1 MMMNSEHIGRYPFT
15 VEPFSEDY
23 KGRLSWGFL
32 GNHLLRCASL
42 HAGSHGFGYD
52 EMQETRHV
60 WVLSRLVVELEEMP
74 RTGDKYTVETWVSAI
89 YRQFTDRL
97 FAITGES
104 GRVFGY
110 GHSVWALID
119 MDSRQPMELEALPDG
134 GFSSAVTDRKI
145 PIKGPVRIRV
155 KNTIPDCTLTT
166 RYSDLDINRHVNSI
180 RYIEMMLDL
189 FPKSLFDSHRVKRM
203 EVAYSAEAYFG
214 DRLSFFKDDGED
226 GSYAVEVRKQDGT
239 PVVKAVITFD
249 KEA

>member
-1 MMMNSEHIGRYPFT
+1 MNSEHIGRYPFT

-145 PIKGPVRIRV
+145 PIKGPGRIRV
-155 KNTIPDCTLTT
+155 KTTIPDGLQC
-166 RYSDLDINRHVNSI
+166 R
-180 RYIEMMLDL
+180 
-189 FPKSLFDSHRVKRM
+189 SLFRRPAVFFQGRRGRRQLCRR
-203 EVAYSAEAYFG
+203 SAQTG
-214 DRLSFFKDDGED
+214 RNSSGKGRHHLRQRGVSFL
-226 GSYAVEVRKQDGT
+226 
-239 PVVKAVITFD
+239 
-249 KEA
+249 